1 MSQAAKTDTPQKA
14 TPTKPR
20 RLKDIEKWDI
30 ETDIV
35 VAGFGGAGS
44 CAAIEA
50 ADCGSQVL
58 LCEVASDSGGSTR
71 LSSAEIY
78 MGGSGGTPIQ
88 QACGFDDST
97 EDMVKFLEMTQ
108 GELGDKDKIRN
119 YCENSVNHYH
129 WLVDKGAQYKES
141 YHEERAIMALT
152 DDCLLYTGNEKAEPF
167 VAEAKPCPRGHNLQV
182 EGDNGGP
189 FLMDALTKQVEARSD
204 NIRVEYETRVLTLI
218 ADEHNEVHGCVIRMN
233 MKEYT
238 VKARKGVI
246 LCAGG
251 FVMNDDMIE
260 KYAPKLQKATY
271 KIGNPGDMGTG
282 IMMGMGVGANIINMN
297 EGFVSMPFYPPADI
311 TKGIIVNEQGQRFI
325 NEDCYHSRVG
335 SYALNQVGRRI
346 YFILHAS
353 DDFQPPKFLFADY
366 AGTGETIEEL
376 AEEIKLDPDMLK
388 HTMDFYNKSAN
399 KGVDPLFK
407 KSHEYLEEIKAPYV
421 AMDLT
426 PGNGAILPYF
436 TLGGLESNN
445 NSEVLTPSGKPIKGL
460 YAAGRTTA
468 GVPRNAEGYASG
480 LSVGDATY
488 FGRVA
493 GKCAS
498 AQTAR

>member
-1 MSQAAKTDTPQKA
+1 MSQSTDTSQKKS
-14 TPTKPR
+14 TPTEPR
-20 RLKDIEKWDI
+20 RLKDISHWDI
-30 ETDIV
+30 ETDIAIV
-35 VAGFGGAGS
+35 GFGGAGS

-50 ADCGSQVL
+50 ADLGS
-58 LCEVASDSGGSTR
+58 EVIIFELASESGGSTR

-88 QACGFDDST
+88 QACGFDDAT

-108 GELGDKDKIRN
+108 GELGDKEKIKK
-119 YCENSVNHYH
+119 YCENSLDHYH
-129 WLVDKGAQYKES
+129 WLVDKGAKYKES
-141 YHEERAIMALT
+141 FHKERAIMALT

-167 VAEAKPCPRGHNLQV
+167 VSEAKPCPRGHNLEI

-189 FLMDALTKQVEARSD
+189 FLMNALTEQVEKRSD
-204 NIRVEYETRVLTLI
+204 KIRVEYETRVLTLI
-218 ADEHNEVHGCVIRMN
+218 ADENNEVHGCVIRMN

-251 FVMNDDMIE
+251 FVMNDNMLE

-282 IMMGMGVGANIINMN
+282 IMMGMGVGANIVNMN

-311 TKGIIVNEQGQRFI
+311 TKGIIINEQGQRFI

-335 SYALNQVGRRI
+335 SYALNQLGRRI
-346 YFILHAS
+346 YFVLHAS
-353 DDFQPPKFLFADY
+353 DDFQPPQFLFADF

-376 AEEIKLDPDMLK
+376 AEEIKIDAGILK
-388 HTMDFYNKSAN
+388 HTIEFYNQNAA
-399 KGVDPLFK
+399 KGNDPLFK
-407 KSHEYLEEIKAPYV
+407 KSSEYLEEIKAPYV

-436 TLGGLESNN
+436 TLGGLESNADC
-445 NSEVLTPSGKPIKGL
+445 EVVNPAGKIIKGL

-468 GVPRNAEGYASG
+468 GIPRRAEGYASG
-480 LSVGDATY
+480 LSVGDATF

-493 GKCAS
+493 GKSVA
-498 AQTAR
+498 AATAR